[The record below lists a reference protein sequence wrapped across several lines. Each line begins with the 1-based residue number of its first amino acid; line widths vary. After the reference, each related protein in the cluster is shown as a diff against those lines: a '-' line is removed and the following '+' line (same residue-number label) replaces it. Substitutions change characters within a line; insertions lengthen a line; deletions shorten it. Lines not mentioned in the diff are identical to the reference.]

1 MQNLKGSPLSFATVL
16 FSVVVL
22 ALTTVVT
29 LLLVPT
35 YQGSQK
41 ALSEEISMTQ
51 RHDKRVLNYLL
62 EQQLGNIAR
71 ISNEIAQ
78 SDSIKSSLLAGDML
92 SAQMQMDE
100 SMQSQ
105 AGDQIDLLLLENSK
119 GDRVTTTPFS
129 LFGLDVS
136 FDQLA
141 NQPALNETWQNR
153 ITAEGQSFLQLK
165 LPIIHSELGKV
176 LGHLYVYVLLNDNFW
191 ILNEIKLLTGT
202 QAVLLMQDDQIL
214 AQISQHNDQIQLL
227 HQAQFSDRPFQRVP
241 DGIAYQYDLVIA
253 NQHFKIR
260 ALVPDTGLQILEDAY
275 TGRLGISALIILGIS
290 FIIFYFLRSLLQRSL
305 HQLVNY
311 AEETA
316 SLSHE
321 QAYPNERFKEF
332 ARVGNAV
339 HRMAHHIREREQ
351 RLSAVIQN
359 APGLVAIKGTD
370 MRYQSVNAK
379 VSEITGNDE
388 IIGKSDHD
396 IFPEAF
402 ADFLQSSDRLV
413 LESGRPCQYE
423 MDLATPTGIR
433 TYLTSKFPLLD
444 EQQQVYAMGSIAT
457 DITEQRQNQLRLEL
471 VNQVF
476 EDTAEGILVFDEQ
489 NQSLL
494 SNRALSEL
502 TGYEQDETYKI
513 ASNLLQDHNEIQK
526 SLLNHKHWQGEIQQR
541 RKDGSAFPAW
551 ISISVVNTAA
561 QVQSTNRYSLLQ
573 ENISKYKQQYIV
585 VMSDISRLQEAE
597 ERLVRIANYD
607 TITNLPNR
615 SLFFDRLEQSLVRV
629 TRNQQIL
636 VLLDIDINHFKQ
648 INEQHGH
655 QVGDLL
661 LRETAERIKSQL
673 DSSATLSRIN
683 ADEFL
688 ALIELKS
695 NAPGPIEQ
703 LAGSILAQFNKP
715 LQLDNDM
722 MLNISLSVGIAL
734 YPHDG
739 EDAQTLV
746 SHADVA
752 RYHVKSRQ
760 ESGFQFYDSMLNAQA
775 EQRLRLEHNLMAAL
789 KADDQLFMHYQA
801 KYSVDGQHIIGTEA
815 LVRWIHPDEGF
826 IPPDQFIPIA
836 EENGCVIELG
846 RKVLKM
852 SCQAAKQW
860 HDKGFN
866 VPVAVNLSPRQLL
879 DSHLIDDITFALN
892 STGLPVELLELEITE
907 TVVIEDIER
916 VIAILRQLRAMGI
929 RISVDDFGT
938 GYSSLIY
945 LKRLPVDTVKIDRS
959 FLEDVP
965 GDPDDES
972 LIRAIITMSHSLG
985 LQVISEGVETIE
997 QQQFL
1002 QQQGCDELQGYLL
1015 SKPIPPEAFISLL
1028 QEQQSKTVH

>member
-1 MQNLKGSPLSFATVL
+1 MQNSKGSQLSFATVL
-16 FSVVVL
+16 FSVVVVTL
-22 ALTTVVT
+22 ITVVT
-29 LLLVPT
+29 LLLVPA

-41 ALSEEISMTQ
+41 ALSEEINMMQQ
-51 RHDKRVLNYLL
+51 RDKRVLNYLF
-62 EQQLGNIAR
+62 EQQLSNIAR
-71 ISNEIAQ
+71 ISNEITQ
-78 SDSIKSSLLAGDML
+78 SSSIKSSLLAGDMM
-92 SAQMQMDE
+92 SAQMQMDD

-105 AGDQIDLLLLENSK
+105 AGDQIDLLVLENAQ
-119 GDRVTTTPFS
+119 GERITTTPFS
-129 LFGLDVS
+129 FLDLDID
-136 FDQLA
+136 FNELA
-141 NQPALNETWQNR
+141 DRPALTEQWQNR
-153 ITAEGQSFLQLK
+153 VTADGQSFLQLK
-165 LPIIHSELGKV
+165 LPIIHSDLGKV

-202 QAVLLMQDDQIL
+202 QAVLLMQGNQVL
-214 AQISQHNDQIQLL
+214 AQISPHNEQVQLL
-227 HQAQFSDRPFQRVP
+227 HRAQFSNQPFQRVP
-241 DGIAYQYDLVIA
+241 EGIAYQYDLVIA
-253 NQHFKIR
+253 DQHFKIR
-260 ALVPDTGLQILEDAY
+260 ALIPDTGLQILEEAY
-275 TGRLGISALIILGIS
+275 TGRLGISALIILGS
-290 FIIFYFLRSLLQRSL
+290 AFIIFYFLRSLLQRSL
-305 HQLVNY
+305 HRLVRY

-316 SLSHE
+316 SLAHE

-339 HRMAHHIREREQ
+339 NQMAQHIREREQ

-370 MRYQSVNAK
+370 MCYQSVNAK
-379 VSEITGNDE
+379 VSEMTGHDE
-388 IIGKSDHD
+388 IIGKSDRD
-396 IFPEAF
+396 IFPKAF
-402 ADFLQSSDRLV
+402 ADFLQSSDKLV
-413 LESGRPCQYE
+413 LETGKPCQYE

-444 EQQQVYAMGSIAT
+444 EQRQVYAMGSIAT
-457 DITEQRQNQLRLEL
+457 DITEQRQNQRRLEL

-494 SNRALSEL
+494 CNRSLTEL
-502 TGYEQDETYKI
+502 TGYEQEEAYKI
-513 ASNLLQDHNEIQK
+513 ARNLMQEHNEIRRG
-526 SLLNHKHWQGEIQQR
+526 LIHHRHWQGEILQR
-541 RKDGSAFPAW
+541 RRDGSAFPAW
-551 ISISVVNTAA
+551 VSISVVNMSAEE
-561 QVQSTNRYSLLQ
+561 QSSNRYSLLHKAVD
-573 ENISKYKQQYIV
+573 ESMQQYIV
-585 VMSDISRLQEAE
+585 VMSDISRLRDAE

-607 TITNLPNR
+607 TVTNLPNR

-636 VLLDIDINHFKQ
+636 ALLNMDINHFKQ

-661 LRETAERIKSQL
+661 LLEVAQRVRSQL

-688 ALIELKS
+688 ALVELKS
-695 NAPGPIEQ
+695 SAPAPIEQ
-703 LAGSILAQFNKP
+703 LATTILAQFDEPISLGSGVTIK
-715 LQLDNDM
+715 
-722 MLNISLSVGIAL
+722 ISLSMGIAL
-734 YPHDG
+734 YPNDG

-752 RYHVKSRQ
+752 RYHVKPRQ
-760 ESGFQFYDSMLNAQA
+760 EIGFQFYDTTLNAQA
-775 EQRLRLEHNLMAAL
+775 EQRLRRERDLLTAL
-789 KADDQLFMHYQA
+789 KSDDQLFMHYQA
-801 KYSVDGQHIIGTEA
+801 KYSVDGKRIIGTEA
-815 LVRWIHPDEGF
+815 LVRWIHPEDGF
-826 IPPDQFIPIA
+826 IPPDHFIPIA
-836 EENGCVIELG
+836 EENGSVIDLG
-846 RKVLKM
+846 RKVLQM

-860 HDKGFN
+860 QDKGFG

-879 DSHLIDDITFALN
+879 DSHLFEDIAFALE

-916 VIAILRQLRAMGI
+916 VITILQQLRDMGI

-959 FLEDVP
+959 FLDDVP

-985 LQVISEGVETIE
+985 LQVISEGVETQE

-1002 QQQGCDELQGYLL
+1002 QKHDCDELQGYLL
-1015 SKPIPPEAFISLL
+1015 SKPIPQEAFLALLEEQYKGSL
-1028 QEQQSKTVH
+1028 H